1 MVFGISDSGLPSG
14 GIASL
19 DYTKIKDRRGVFMSE
34 SVNELRNIG
43 LVGHGGAGKTSLAET
58 LLFDAGA
65 TNRLGSVDEG
75 NSVMDFEPE
84 EVRRHISINT
94 AFHHYT
100 WKKHRVN
107 IIDTPGDANFFSDAR
122 FCLQAADGAI
132 VVIEAIEGV
141 KVQTEQAW
149 EFADRLEMPRVV
161 FINKMD
167 RDRADFL
174 GTLKDVAETFTSKPI
189 LLQLPIGAEAN
200 FKGLVDL
207 ISQKAYFYEKT
218 GKSKTGEIPADME
231 EKVATERETLIENI
245 AEADDALLEKY
256 LDGHPLTDEELM
268 QGLRAGTLGRA
279 FVPVLCGSAT
289 GNIGAD
295 RLMDFINDCFPS
307 PFDRGPKVG
316 IDPATGDMIER
327 RPAPDEPFSALV
339 FKTIADPY
347 AGRLSIFRVY
357 SGTVRPDRF
366 FYNATKETKE
376 RYGQLLRMAGRDQE
390 AVPQAGPGEIVAV
403 AKLKETAT
411 GDTLC
416 DESNKIRF
424 ESVEPLPAMMSY
436 AIEPKSK
443 KDEDKVFISLSRL
456 LEEDRTL
463 RLDRDQQ
470 TREIVISGMGQIHL
484 EAIIEKLKRKFG
496 VEVNLKTPKIPYK
509 ETIKQSVKGVVYRH
523 KKQSGGRGQFAE
535 VHFDIFPLEEGKGFE
550 FDEALTGMNVP
561 RNFVPAVEK
570 GLVEAMRSGVLA
582 GYPVVDVKV
591 RFYDGKSH
599 DVDSSEMAFKIAASM
614 CFKKGFQEANPTLLE
629 PIMNLSV
636 TVPEDYM
643 GDVIGDLNGRR
654 GRVLGM
660 DAKGKRQ
667 VIRAKVPMAEI
678 LSYAPDLTSMTGG
691 RGAFT
696 TEFDHY
702 EEVPAQMVQKIIEQ
716 AKSKE

>member
-1 MVFGISDSGLPSG
+1 MNG
-14 GIASL
+14 
-19 DYTKIKDRRGVFMSE
+19 
-34 SVNELRNIG
+34 SVNELRNVG
-43 LVGHGGAGKTSLAET
+43 LVGHGGAGKTSLSEA
-58 LLFDAGA
+58 LLFDAGV
-65 TNRLGSVDEG
+65 TKRLGSVDEG

-84 EVRRHISINT
+84 EMRRHTSIST
-94 AFHHYT
+94 AFHQYT
-100 WKKHRVN
+100 WKKYKVN

-122 FCLQAADGAI
+122 SCLQVADGA
-132 VVIEAIEGV
+132 VVVVEAIDGV

-149 EFADRLEMPRVV
+149 EFADQLEMPRVV

-167 RDRADFL
+167 RDRADFF
-174 GTLKDVAETFTSKPI
+174 GTFKDVSETFTPKPI
-189 LLQLPIGAEAN
+189 LLQLPIGAEEN
-200 FKGLVDL
+200 FKGVVDL
-207 ISQKAYFYEKT
+207 ISQKAYFYEIG
-218 GKSKTGEIPADME
+218 GKPKVGEIPAEMQDQ
-231 EKVATERETLIENI
+231 VASEREALIENI

-289 GNIGAD
+289 KNIGVD
-295 RLMDFINDCFPS
+295 RLMDFMNDCFPS
-307 PFDRGPKVG
+307 PLDRGPKVG
-316 IDPATGDMIER
+316 IDPIKGDKTER
-327 RPAPDEPFSALV
+327 KPSADEPFSALV
-339 FKTIADPY
+339 FKTITDPY
-347 AGRLSIFRVY
+347 TGRLSIFKVY
-357 SGTVRPDRF
+357 SGTLPADSA

-376 RYGQLLRMAGRDQE
+376 RYGQLLKMAGREQQS
-390 AVPQAGPGEIVAV
+390 VPQAGPGDILAV

-424 ESVEPLPAMMSY
+424 ESVKPLPTLMSY
-436 AIEPKSK
+436 AIQPKAK

-456 LEEDRTL
+456 LEEDPTL

-470 TREIVISGMGQIHL
+470 TREIIISGMGQIHL
-484 EAIIEKLKRKFG
+484 ETVIDKLKRKFG
-496 VEVNLKTPKIPYK
+496 VEVDLKVPKIPYR
-509 ETIKQSVKGVVYRH
+509 ETIKQSVKGVIYRH

-561 RNFVPAVEK
+561 RNFVPAVGK
-570 GLVEAMRSGVLA
+570 GLVEAMQSGVLA
-582 GYPVVDVKV
+582 GFPVVDVKV

-629 PIMNLSV
+629 PIMNLNV
-636 TVPEDYM
+636 TVPEAYM

-654 GRVLGM
+654 GRVMGVG
-660 DAKGKRQ
+660 AKGKRQ
-667 VIRAKVPMAEI
+667 VIRARVPMAEV
-678 LSYAPDLTSMTGG
+678 LSYAPDLTSLTGG

-702 EEVPAQMVQKIIEQ
+702 EEVPTQIVQKIIEQ
-716 AKSKE
+716 AKSEQ